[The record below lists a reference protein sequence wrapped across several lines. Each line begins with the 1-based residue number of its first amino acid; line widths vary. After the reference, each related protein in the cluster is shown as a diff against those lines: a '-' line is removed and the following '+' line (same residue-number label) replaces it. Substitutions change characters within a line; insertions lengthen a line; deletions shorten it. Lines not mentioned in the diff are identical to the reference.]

1 MRVLIKDIILTYK
14 RLGNITHTAR
24 FLGIARPTVYRWI
37 LRGTSHGGYLK
48 WKGVTRKSTMPKT
61 RHVLLTP
68 TEREHIVSLK
78 QKKHFGARKI
88 QRILKLSVSS
98 LTIHR
103 FLKHKQLVAK
113 QTNYRRPRFQNG
125 YAMRPTNTNTLGYLQ
140 MDTKHVT
147 PELSGLPTT
156 VYEYAAIDIVSRYKI
171 AVILPDVTDES
182 AALALEFFLK
192 WFPFPIRY
200 IQTDNGLE
208 FQRSFDEVC
217 QHHGI
222 THYFIHKNSPNE
234 NAVIE
239 RSFRTD
245 QDEFYYWLEQPPQH
259 MGELNEWLQTFL
271 REYNTFRP
279 HQGLDYQTPIEVVQ
293 KFLRV
298 T

>member
-1 MRVLIKDIILTYK
+1 MRVPIKAIILAYK
-14 RLGNITHTAR
+14 RLGSVSQTAR
-24 FLGIARPTVYRWI
+24 ALGIARPTVYRWI
-37 LRGTSHGGYLK
+37 LRGTSHGGYIK
-48 WKGVTRKSTMPKT
+48 WKGVLRHSTKPKT
-61 RHVLLTP
+61 IRLTL
-68 TEREHIVSLK
+68 THQNRIDILSLK
-78 QKKHFGARKI
+78 ERKHFGARKI
-88 QRILKLSVSS
+88 QKILKLSVLP
-98 LTIHR
+98 LTVHR
-103 FLKHKQLVAK
+103 FLKRKHLVAK
-113 QTNYRRPRFQNG
+113 QVNFRRPRFQNG

-156 VYEYAAIDIVSRYKI
+156 VYEYAAIDILSRYKV
-171 AVILPDVTDES
+171 AVILPDITDES

-192 WFPFPIRY
+192 WFPFPLRY

-208 FQRSFDEVC
+208 FQRSFDATC
-217 QHHGI
+217 QRHGI

-259 MGELNEWLQTFL
+259 MGELNVWLQTFI

-293 KFLRV
+293 KFLSV